1 MRNKTSIAFVVLLLS
16 AVAPML
22 GACNTTAGAGQD
34 LSATGHAIT
43 NSAEQHKP

>member
-1 MRNKTSIAFVVLLLS
+1 MRKYASIALGFLLLI
-16 AVAPML
+16 VAAPIL